1 MGFLSKADTR
11 VVLPQETTMEG
22 SGTVWED
29 LVLLLLA
36 GVAPVEGGSVWP
48 WEWGLPVP
56 SVGVPC
62 AASPD
67 FSAPLPCS
75 SVCMNARHGA
85 VLKDTRQLPASAWP
99 AGQMLALLSC
109 NVQRNSV
116 FQPGLLG
123 SEVLWSCIG

>member
-29 LVLLLLA
+29 LVLLLRA
-36 GVAPVEGGSVWP
+36 GVAPVEGDSVWP
-48 WEWGLPVP
+48 RERGLPVP

-62 AASPD
+62 TASPA

-75 SVCMNARHGA
+75 SVRMNARHGA
-85 VLKDTRQLPASAWP
+85 VLKDISQLPASAWT
-99 AGQMLALLSC
+99 AEQTLALLSC

-116 FQPGLLG
+116 FQTGLLG
-123 SEVLWSCIG
+123 SEVLWSCTG